1 MRRIFASDRTRWA
14 AIVIMIALPTLLA
27 AYGVFEK
34 NRPPELSN
42 ADHSITNL
50 LLTNADI
57 LLGFLFLLV
66 SAIPFFL
73 VFDRRKPQA
82 RELVPVAVMAAI
94 AVVGRAVFAIV
105 PLPHFK
111 PCSAIIMITAVVFG
125 PETGFLTGALTA
137 FVSNFLFG
145 QGPWTPWQM
154 FCWGLIGFLTGLMK
168 NAGLFATVGHI
179 TKQAKPHFVSPLWD
193 RLCPPDTTR
202 GDLLTF
208 IRYTTE
214 RAPLGLCLWGLATGF
229 VYGWIMNVQFIFGYV
244 DPITWQTI
252 AAAYVSSFFFDLSH
266 GVCTFLVLWALAS
279 PWSRKLERV
288 KKKFGLVAERDNYV
302 MPPAHGTERGCT
314 G

>member
-1 MRRIFASDRTRWA
+1 MRRIFASKRTRWA
-14 AIVIMIALPTLLA
+14 TIVVVMALPALLA
-27 AYGVFEK
+27 AYGIFEK
-34 NRPPELSN
+34 NRPAVRYGVDYTIADYLLMN
-42 ADHSITNL
+42 ADL
-50 LLTNADI
+50 LLG
-57 LLGFLFLLV
+57 LLFLLV

-179 TKQAKPHFVSPLWD
+179 IKQPKARFVSPKWD
-193 RLCPPDTTR
+193 KLCPIDTTR
-202 GDLLTF
+202 GDLLVF
-208 IRYTTE
+208 VRQTTE
-214 RAPLGLCLWGLATGF
+214 RASMELCLWGLATGF

-244 DPITWQTI
+244 NPITWQTV

-266 GVCTFLVLWALAS
+266 GVCTFLVLWVLAS

-288 KKKFGLVAERDNYV
+288 KEKFGLVAERDNYV
-302 MPPAHGTERGCT
+302 MPPQGIEGENAG
-314 G
+314 